1 MGFKEITENRFFIH
15 SAIFYHEKGIKI
27 HFFRKFKQTEGIP
40 QDYIYIGDGVVFK
53 NTVPKE
59 LVNPVFMDFAI
70 HELSAQMY
78 TDFIT
83 KSDITNV
90 E

>member
-1 MGFKEITENRFFIH
+1 
-15 SAIFYHEKGIKI
+15 KGINI
-27 HFFRKFKQTEGIP
+27 HFFIRKFKQVEGIP

-53 NTVPKE
+53 DTVPKE
-59 LVNPVFMDFAI
+59 LVNPVSMDFAI
-70 HELSAQMY
+70 HQIPDQMY

>member
-1 MGFKEITENRFFIH
+1 MK
-15 SAIFYHEKGIKI
+15 KGRGPQWTS
-27 HFFRKFKQTEGIP
+27 RKFKKVEGIP

-53 NTVPKE
+53 DTVPKK
-59 LVNPVFMDFAI
+59 LVNPVSMDFAI
-70 HELSAQMY
+70 HQIPDQMY